1 MAARAYR
8 GTLEPMRSDDDGRHT
23 RGKPVST
30 LGYPA
35 QDLNWLV
42 TDFVGRVPDV
52 AHAVIVSSDGL
63 VVAVSAGF
71 PEDRAERLAAV
82 TSGLS
87 SLVHGAAQL
96 FEAGS
101 AIQTVVEMDS
111 GVLAVVT
118 ISHGASLAVLAG
130 PDGKMG
136 LIAYE
141 MALLVE
147 RAGRMIT
154 PATRDPRHAAARP
167 GRP

>member
-1 MAARAYR
+1 M
-8 GTLEPMRSDDDGRHT
+8 
-23 RGKPVST
+23 ST
-30 LGYPA
+30 PAYPA

-42 TDFVGRVPDV
+42 TDFAGRVPDV
-52 AHAVIVSSDGL
+52 AHAMIVSSDGL
-63 VVAVSAGF
+63 VVAVSTGF
-71 PEDRAERLAAV
+71 PEDRADRLAAV

-87 SLVHGAAQL
+87 SLVHGAASM
-96 FEAGS
+96 FDAGGV
-101 AIQTVVEMDS
+101 IQTVVEMDN

-154 PATRDPRHAAARP
+154 PAARDSGHAALPSRP
-167 GRP
+167 

>member
-1 MAARAYR
+1 M
-8 GTLEPMRSDDDGRHT
+8 
-23 RGKPVST
+23 ST
-30 LGYPA
+30 LGDSA

-42 TDFVGRVPDV
+42 TNFAERIPDV

-71 PEDRAERLAAV
+71 PAERADRLAAV

-87 SLVHGAAQL
+87 SLAQGAARM
-96 FEAGS
+96 FDGGIV
-101 AIQTVVEMDS
+101 IQTVVEMDD
-111 GVLAVVT
+111 GVLVVMT

-141 MALLVE
+141 MTQLVE

-154 PATRDPRHAAARP
+154 PATRHADQVTSLRS
-167 GRP
+167 GT

>member
-1 MAARAYR
+1 
-8 GTLEPMRSDDDGRHT
+8 
-23 RGKPVST
+23 VST

-42 TDFVGRVPDV
+42 SDFVARVPDV
-52 AHAVIVSSDGL
+52 AHAIIVSSDGL
-63 VVAVSAGF
+63 VVAVSGGF
-71 PEDRAERLAAV
+71 PDGSAERLAAV
-82 TSGLS
+82 TSGLA
-87 SLVHGAAQL
+87 SLVQGAASM

-101 AIQTVVEMDS
+101 VNQTVVEMDA
-111 GVLAVVT
+111 GVLVVMT
-118 ISHGASLAVLAG
+118 VSHGASLAVLAG

-154 PATRDPRHAAARP
+154 PAIRDADQGAIAAP
-167 GRP
+167 GR

>member
-1 MAARAYR
+1 
-8 GTLEPMRSDDDGRHT
+8 
-23 RGKPVST
+23 VST
-30 LGYPA
+30 EGYPA

-71 PEDRAERLAAV
+71 PENRAERLAAV
-82 TSGLS
+82 TSGLA
-87 SLVHGAAQL
+87 SLVHGAARI
-96 FEAGS
+96 FEAGGVN
-101 AIQTVVEMDS
+101 QTVVEMDA
-111 GVLAVVT
+111 GVLVVMS

-154 PATRDPRHAAARP
+154 PAIRDSDQTAAVPSRW
-167 GRP
+167 

>member
-1 MAARAYR
+1 M
-8 GTLEPMRSDDDGRHT
+8 
-23 RGKPVST
+23 ST
-30 LGYPA
+30 AGYPA

-52 AHAVIVSSDGL
+52 AQAVIVSSDGL

-71 PEDRAERLAAV
+71 PENRAERLAAV
-82 TSGLS
+82 TSGLA
-87 SLVHGAAQL
+87 SLAQGAASI
-96 FEAGS
+96 FEAGGVN
-101 AIQTVVEMDS
+101 QTVVEMDA
-111 GVLAVVT
+111 GVLVVMT

-130 PDGKMG
+130 PEGKMG

-154 PATRDPRHAAARP
+154 PAVRDSAWAASVPSRQ
-167 GRP
+167 

>member
-1 MAARAYR
+1 
-8 GTLEPMRSDDDGRHT
+8 MRSEDDGTDT
-23 RGKPVST
+23 RGKPVTT
-30 LGYPA
+30 LGHPA

-71 PEDRAERLAAV
+71 PENRAERLAAV

-87 SLVHGAAQL
+87 SLVQGAARI
-96 FEAGS
+96 FGAGS
-101 AIQTVVEMDS
+101 VNQTVVEMDA
-111 GVLAVVT
+111 GVLVVMT

-154 PATRDPRHAAARP
+154 PATRDSDRAATVP
-167 GRP
+167 GRR

>member
-1 MAARAYR
+1 
-8 GTLEPMRSDDDGRHT
+8 MRSEADGTDT

-30 LGYPA
+30 AGYPA
-35 QDLNWLV
+35 QGLNWLV

-52 AHAVIVSSDGL
+52 AQALIVSSDGL

-71 PEDRAERLAAV
+71 PENRAERLAAV
-82 TSGLS
+82 TSGLA
-87 SLVHGAAQL
+87 SLVQGAASI
-96 FEAGS
+96 FEAGGVN
-101 AIQTVVEMDS
+101 QTVVEMDA
-111 GVLAVVT
+111 GVLVVMT

-130 PDGKMG
+130 PEGKMG

-154 PATRDPRHAAARP
+154 PAVRDSARAASVPSR
-167 GRP
+167 R

>member
-1 MAARAYR
+1 M
-8 GTLEPMRSDDDGRHT
+8 GH
-23 RGKPVST
+23 
-30 LGYPA
+30 PA

-52 AHAVIVSSDGL
+52 ATAMIVSSDGL

-71 PEDRAERLAAV
+71 PEDRADRLAAV
-82 TSGLS
+82 TAGLS
-87 SLVHGAAQL
+87 SLVNGVARI
-96 FEAGS
+96 FEAGTV
-101 AIQTVVEMDS
+101 IQTVVEMDG
-111 GVLAVVT
+111 GVLVVTT

-154 PATRDPRHAAARP
+154 PATRDSDRAVNLP
-167 GRP
+167 GGW

>member
-1 MAARAYR
+1 
-8 GTLEPMRSDDDGRHT
+8 
-23 RGKPVST
+23 VST

-52 AHAVIVSSDGL
+52 AHAVIVSADGL

-71 PEDRAERLAAV
+71 PENRADRLAAV

-87 SLVHGAAQL
+87 SLVQGAASM

-101 AIQTVVEMDS
+101 VNQTVVEMDA
-111 GVLAVVT
+111 GVFVVMT
-118 ISHGASLAVLAG
+118 ISHSASLAVLAG

-154 PATRDPRHAAARP
+154 PATRDSDQAAIAPSR
-167 GRP
+167 R

>member
-1 MAARAYR
+1 M
-8 GTLEPMRSDDDGRHT
+8 
-23 RGKPVST
+23 ST
-30 LGYPA
+30 AGYPA

-52 AHAVIVSSDGL
+52 AQALIVSSDGL

-71 PEDRAERLAAV
+71 PENRAERLAAV
-82 TSGLS
+82 TSGLA
-87 SLVHGAAQL
+87 SLVQGAAGI
-96 FEAGS
+96 FEAGGVN
-101 AIQTVVEMDS
+101 QTVVEMDA
-111 GVLAVVT
+111 GVLVVMT

-154 PATRDPRHAAARP
+154 PATRDSDRAAAVPSRW
-167 GRP
+167 

>member
-1 MAARAYR
+1 
-8 GTLEPMRSDDDGRHT
+8 
-23 RGKPVST
+23 VST

-42 TDFVGRVPDV
+42 SDFVARVPDV
-52 AHAVIVSSDGL
+52 AHAIIVSSDGL
-63 VVAVSAGF
+63 VVAVSGGF
-71 PEDRAERLAAV
+71 PEGSAERLAAV
-82 TSGLS
+82 TSGLA
-87 SLVHGAAQL
+87 SLVQGAASM

-101 AIQTVVEMDS
+101 VNQTVVEMDA
-111 GVLAVVT
+111 GVLVVMT
-118 ISHGASLAVLAG
+118 VSHGASLAVLAG

-154 PATRDPRHAAARP
+154 PAIRDFDQGAIAGH
-167 GRP
+167 GR

>member
-1 MAARAYR
+1 M
-8 GTLEPMRSDDDGRHT
+8 
-23 RGKPVST
+23 ST
-30 LGYPA
+30 LGHPE

-52 AHAVIVSSDGL
+52 AHALIVSSDGL

-71 PEDRAERLAAV
+71 PEDRADRLAAV

-87 SLVHGAAQL
+87 SLVQGAARIL
-96 FEAGS
+96 ATGTVV
-101 AIQTVVEMDS
+101 QTMVEMDG
-111 GVLAVVT
+111 GVLVVMT
-118 ISHGASLAVLAG
+118 ISHGASLSVLAG

-154 PATRDPRHAAARP
+154 PAARDSDHAAIQP
-167 GRP
+167 SGR

>member
-1 MAARAYR
+1 MRSEDDRTDAR
-8 GTLEPMRSDDDGRHT
+8 GT
-23 RGKPVST
+23 PVST
-30 LGYPA
+30 LGHPA

-52 AHAVIVSSDGL
+52 AQAMIVSSDGL

-71 PEDRAERLAAV
+71 PHDRAERLAAV

-87 SLVHGAAQL
+87 SLVRGAASI

-101 AIQTVVEMDS
+101 VTQTVVEMDA
-111 GVLAVVT
+111 GVLVVMT
-118 ISHGASLAVLAG
+118 ISDGASLAVLAG

-154 PATRDPRHAAARP
+154 PAARDSDQAASVPSRP
-167 GRP
+167 

>member
-1 MAARAYR
+1 M
-8 GTLEPMRSDDDGRHT
+8 
-23 RGKPVST
+23 ST
-30 LGYPA
+30 PGYPA

-52 AHAVIVSSDGL
+52 AQAVIVSSDGL

-71 PEDRAERLAAV
+71 PENRAERLAAV
-82 TSGLS
+82 TSGLA
-87 SLVHGAAQL
+87 SLVHGAASI
-96 FEAGS
+96 FEAGGVN
-101 AIQTVVEMDS
+101 QTVVEMDA
-111 GVLAVVT
+111 GVLVVMT

-154 PATRDPRHAAARP
+154 PAVRDSARAASVPSR
-167 GRP
+167 R

>member
-1 MAARAYR
+1 M
-8 GTLEPMRSDDDGRHT
+8 
-23 RGKPVST
+23 ST
-30 LGYPA
+30 QGHPP

-42 TDFVGRVPDV
+42 TDFAGRVPDV

-71 PEDRAERLAAV
+71 PENRAERLAAV
-82 TSGLS
+82 TAGLS
-87 SLVHGAAQL
+87 SLVHGAAGI

-101 AIQTVVEMDS
+101 VAQTVVEMNA
-111 GVLAVVT
+111 GVLVVMT
-118 ISHGASLAVLAG
+118 ISHGATLAVLAG

-141 MALLVE
+141 MTLLVE

-154 PATRDPRHAAARP
+154 PATRDSDRAAIAAS
-167 GRP
+167 GR

>member
-1 MAARAYR
+1 M
-8 GTLEPMRSDDDGRHT
+8 
-23 RGKPVST
+23 ST
-30 LGYPA
+30 VGYPA

-52 AHAVIVSSDGL
+52 AQAVIVSSDGL

-71 PEDRAERLAAV
+71 PENRAERLAAV
-82 TSGLS
+82 TSGLA
-87 SLVHGAAQL
+87 SLVQGAASI
-96 FEAGS
+96 FEAGGVN
-101 AIQTVVEMDS
+101 QTVVEMDA
-111 GVLAVVT
+111 GVLVVMT

-154 PATRDPRHAAARP
+154 PAVRDSARAASVPSR
-167 GRP
+167 R

>member
-1 MAARAYR
+1 
-8 GTLEPMRSDDDGRHT
+8 MRSEADGTDT

-30 LGYPA
+30 AGDPA

-71 PEDRAERLAAV
+71 PENRAERLAAV
-82 TSGLS
+82 TSGLA
-87 SLVHGAAQL
+87 SLVQGAAGI
-96 FEAGS
+96 FEAGGVN
-101 AIQTVVEMDS
+101 QTVVEMDA
-111 GVLAVVT
+111 GVLVVMT

-154 PATRDPRHAAARP
+154 PATRDSDRAAAVPSRW
-167 GRP
+167 

>member
-1 MAARAYR
+1 M
-8 GTLEPMRSDDDGRHT
+8 
-23 RGKPVST
+23 ST
-30 LGYPA
+30 AGYPA

-52 AHAVIVSSDGL
+52 AQAMIVSSDGL

-71 PEDRAERLAAV
+71 PENRAERLAAV
-82 TSGLS
+82 TSGLA
-87 SLVHGAAQL
+87 SLVQGAASI
-96 FEAGS
+96 FEAGGVN
-101 AIQTVVEMDS
+101 QTVVEMDA
-111 GVLAVVT
+111 GVLVVMT

-154 PATRDPRHAAARP
+154 PAIRDSAGAAIVPSR
-167 GRP
+167 R

>member
-1 MAARAYR
+1 
-8 GTLEPMRSDDDGRHT
+8 
-23 RGKPVST
+23 VST
-30 LGYPA
+30 QGQPP

-42 TDFVGRVPDV
+42 TDFVARVPDV

-71 PEDRAERLAAV
+71 PAHRAERLAAV
-82 TSGLS
+82 TSGLA
-87 SLVHGAAQL
+87 SLVQGGANI

-101 AIQTVVEMDS
+101 VTQTVVEMDA
-111 GVLAVVT
+111 GVFVVMT

-141 MALLVE
+141 MTLLVE

-154 PATRDPRHAAARP
+154 PAVRDSGRAATAAG
-167 GRP
+167 GR

>member
-1 MAARAYR
+1 
-8 GTLEPMRSDDDGRHT
+8 
-23 RGKPVST
+23 VST
-30 LGYPA
+30 LGHPA
-35 QDLNWLV
+35 QNLNWLV
-42 TDFVGRVPDV
+42 TDFTGRVPDV

-71 PEDRAERLAAV
+71 PEDRADRLAAV

-87 SLVHGAAQL
+87 SLVQGAARM
-96 FEAGS
+96 FEAG
-101 AIQTVVEMDS
+101 AVIQTVVEMDN
-111 GVLAVVT
+111 GVLVVVT

-130 PDGKMG
+130 PDAKMG

-154 PATRDPRHAAARP
+154 PAARDADHAATRP